1 LELELSHAS
10 SLVSCKQ
17 MMHGKGRH
25 ISRIWKLNKICKEL
39 KYSKQGQVED
49 VLKNSFR
56 KFVIYVILFS
66 K

>member
-1 LELELSHAS
+1 
-10 SLVSCKQ
+10 